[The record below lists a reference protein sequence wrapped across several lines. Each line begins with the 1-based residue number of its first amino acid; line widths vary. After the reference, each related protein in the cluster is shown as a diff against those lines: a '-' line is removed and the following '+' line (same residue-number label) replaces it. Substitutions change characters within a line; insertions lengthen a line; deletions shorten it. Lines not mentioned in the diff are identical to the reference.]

1 MFQIAKQHKKA
12 WERCVHDMLADV
24 VPYLCQL
31 VVSVP
36 VSLVLLFPNK
46 AGEWSSWST
55 AKPTIVFSPGHSFNQ
70 V

>member
-36 VSLVLLFPNK
+36 VNLVLLFPNK
-46 AGEWSSWST
+46 AGEWILSEIRSDHF
-55 AKPTIVFSPGHSFNQ
+55 K
-70 V
+70 